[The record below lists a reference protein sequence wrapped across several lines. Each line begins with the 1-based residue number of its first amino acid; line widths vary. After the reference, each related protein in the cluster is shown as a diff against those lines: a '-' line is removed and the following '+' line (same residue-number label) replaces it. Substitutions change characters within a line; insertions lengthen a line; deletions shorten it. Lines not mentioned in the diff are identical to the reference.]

1 MASEPVAEPVA
12 APVEPPVA
20 RAGGPE
26 RRLGRWAAGLSLS
39 PIVLWFGVATLA
51 APEPAWHAEYRD
63 ARTPDAAPSVVF
75 ERELQRYWDRSYS
88 RTPGGIEAKHVDGRW
103 QACLA
108 LDAPGEFP
116 VLLVADGVASLSIDG
131 TERWRAE
138 GSKERVTRG
147 ELLQLAAGR
156 HLLEVQLRARRW
168 PSIALLASFDGAAP
182 KAIGSGELA
191 PGVRSYR
198 PEVGGDGRVSCPE
211 R

>member
-1 MASEPVAEPVA
+1 MASEPVS

-20 RAGGPE
+20 RSGGPE
-26 RRLGRWAAGLSLS
+26 RRLARWAAGLSLS

-51 APEPAWHAEYRD
+51 APEPAWRAEYRD
-63 ARTPDAAPSVVF
+63 VRTPGAAPSVVF
-75 ERELQRYWDRSYS
+75 ERELQRYWDRGYS
-88 RTPGGIEAKHVDGRW
+88 RAPGGIEAKHVDGRW

-108 LDAPGEFP
+108 LGAPGEFP

-147 ELLQLAAGR
+147 ELLQLPAGR
-156 HLLEVQLRARRW
+156 HLLEVQLRVRRW

-182 KAIGSGELA
+182 KAVGSGELA

-198 PEVGGDGRVSCPE
+198 PELGGDGRAACPE
-211 R
+211 P